1 MWNPRLMPWPMFMR
15 IMKTSCPRLKRKKEV
30 TQTVL
35 DIKDFPKGGD
45 AGKFLY
51 PQAKRALI
59 IHMRV
64 HGVCTSTLQ
73 KSRMPQI
80 RGVKGEA
87 VVIYCE
93 LLTTK
98 EMGYPRLSHGVN
110 NTVKKNFFLDIT
122 GSRIQYIGNK

>member
-1 MWNPRLMPWPMFMR
+1 M
-15 IMKTSCPRLKRKKEV
+15 
-30 TQTVL
+30 
-35 DIKDFPKGGD
+35 
-45 AGKFLY
+45 
-51 PQAKRALI
+51 
-59 IHMRV
+59 
-64 HGVCTSTLQ
+64 TSTLQ

-93 LLTTK
+93 PLTTK

-110 NTVKKNFFLDIT
+110 NTVKKDTFLDIT